1 MPIARTLF
9 TESKKLRIFDFDDTL
24 VKTNSFIYVTH
35 RDGKKSKLSPGQYAV
50 YKERPG
56 DTFDFKD
63 FQKVT
68 EPKLIKGYVEVL
80 KRMAASDSGRTIY
93 ILTARAAY
101 KPVYNF
107 IRSLGIRNVEVVALG
122 DNNPEK
128 KADWIE
134 AKVKDE
140 GYDDVFF
147 VDDSLKNVEAVRR
160 RLRGYPGVKQ
170 KIQHIKTNESI
181 NPVKEHYN
189 YSSKIWHDFFKKSPD
204 EKKNILSKTILNRST
219 NKKIKL
225 GSALS
230 YSKDSILYRDAL
242 EKLKNS

>member
-24 VKTNSFIYVTH
+24 VKTNSFIHVTH
-35 RDGKKSKLSPGQYAV
+35 KDGKKSKLSPGQYAV

-56 DTFDFKD
+56 DVMDYSD

-68 EPKLIKGYVEVL
+68 EPKLIKGYVELL
-80 KRMAASDSGRTIY
+80 KRMSASDSGRTVY

-101 KPVYNF
+101 KPVYDF
-107 IRSLGIRNVEVVALG
+107 IRALGIRNVEVVALG

-147 VDDSLKNVEAVRR
+147 VDDSLKNVDAVRR
-160 RLRGYPGVKQ
+160 RLKTYPNVKQ
-170 KIQHIKTNESI
+170 KIQHIKHS
-181 NPVKEHYN
+181 
-189 YSSKIWHDFFKKSPD
+189 
-204 EKKNILSKTILNRST
+204 
-219 NKKIKL
+219 
-225 GSALS
+225 
-230 YSKDSILYRDAL
+230 
-242 EKLKNS
+242 